1 MLANC
6 GVQCWPTVRNVRL
19 IVPLVNE
26 LFANKDP
33 TVAQTL
39 TAHLSIQFDVARI
52 HYFSLAE
59 QRSKLEGLLLTYR
72 WCVIRLSLNRTLS
85 HLLFQLHEA

>member
-6 GVQCWPTVRNVRL
+6 GVQRWPTLRNVCL

-39 TAHLSIQFDVARI
+39 VVQLSIRFNVDRRD
-52 HYFSLAE
+52 YLSLAE
-59 QRSKLEGLLLTYR
+59 QSSKSEGLLLAYR
-72 WCVIRLSLNRTLS
+72 WYVIRLNLN
-85 HLLFQLHEA
+85 